1 MLEQR
6 MEMLS
11 TPTSPEPRDS
21 LEVPVINEQPLPN
34 IDNGLSNKVKHAVF
48 RILKKM
54 FLVSGELLYRAE
66 KVTTDTLCKFYF

>member
-34 IDNGLSNKVKHAVF
+34 IDNGLSNKVKHVVF
-48 RILKKM
+48 RILKKN
-54 FLVSGELLYRAE
+54 VSSVGGIALPYRE
-66 KVTTDTLCKFYF
+66 SHN